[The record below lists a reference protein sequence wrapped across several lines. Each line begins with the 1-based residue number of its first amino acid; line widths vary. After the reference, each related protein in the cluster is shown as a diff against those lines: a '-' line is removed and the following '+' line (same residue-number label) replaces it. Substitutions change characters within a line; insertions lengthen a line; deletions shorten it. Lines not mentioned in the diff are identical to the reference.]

1 MRAVEQLDARSGKV
15 LNRFRSQAT
24 AARAADIL
32 WSCTIGTVCRA
43 GKGTAGG
50 FGWRFAR
57 SVWACCSDCGVWR
70 RLALGTPAPAEDER
84 WTCAQA
90 GRGCNCAAPPD
101 ELSSDESLE
110 SGDGSSSSSS
120 EDEGPEDA
128 TQALPPADAT
138 RGRAGQ
144 RVGHDGA
151 EVRDHEI
158 GIIAAERSASCHR
171 PPPTRTAGRGA
182 TRRGGAGD
190 RSARDAAEFYVCRDN
205 ETPSMVAKACDVD
218 TGALL
223 REVRAGSG
231 EGSIAERILSASTN
245 STPLFGW
252 RVRVSVCV
260 ENRTIW
266 GKTLAAG
273 SRLMALTAL
282 RLPPN
287 GAGSCAHPS
296 PGVPRVF
303 AGTGVANAGA
313 QKGARPVEVRCSL
326 ERVRE
331 RAAHERHIANQPN
344 RSHHTERGDP
354 SLSAFGVPGATH

>member
-1 MRAVEQLDARSGKV
+1 MQTPLGWIISSLRSSGIRSSSVIPVPDRRSGTFRRRFPCLSRFVLAPTHRTIPRYEVVRHLGLEPKGTISARGARAPTRKRTRTSLWACCTSCQAWRRLAVGTPAPAEEQPWTCAQARRGCSCAAAADERSSGESTDDDRAAGARNGHHRGGGGGLRAVEQLDARSGKV

-90 GRGCNCAAPPD
+90 GRGCTCAAPPD

-158 GIIAAERSASCHR
+158 GTIAAERSASC
-171 PPPTRTAGRGA
+171 
-182 TRRGGAGD
+182 
-190 RSARDAAEFYVCRDN
+190 
-205 ETPSMVAKACDVD
+205 
-218 TGALL
+218 
-223 REVRAGSG
+223 
-231 EGSIAERILSASTN
+231 
-245 STPLFGW
+245 
-252 RVRVSVCV
+252 
-260 ENRTIW
+260 
-266 GKTLAAG
+266 
-273 SRLMALTAL
+273 
-282 RLPPN
+282 
-287 GAGSCAHPS
+287 
-296 PGVPRVF
+296 
-303 AGTGVANAGA
+303 
-313 QKGARPVEVRCSL
+313 Q
-326 ERVRE
+326 
-331 RAAHERHIANQPN
+331 
-344 RSHHTERGDP
+344 
-354 SLSAFGVPGATH
+354 